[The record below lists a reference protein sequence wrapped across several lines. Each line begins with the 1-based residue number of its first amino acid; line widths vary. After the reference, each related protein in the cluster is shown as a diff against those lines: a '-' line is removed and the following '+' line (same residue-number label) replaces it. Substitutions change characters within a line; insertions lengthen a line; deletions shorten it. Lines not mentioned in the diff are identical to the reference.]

1 MLKYEAYALTDIGN
15 VRTNNEDN
23 FFCNG
28 IYKKDVSM
36 PVYIFDEKGDAGK
49 LSVFAVFDGMGGADC
64 GETASLTAAENLE
77 KYFEEITAKER
88 IFSGEEAI
96 LYMNAALCIEMEKKQ
111 ANMGSTAVVLSI
123 QAGFAQVANVG
134 DSRAYL
140 YRSSSLEQLSIDH
153 TERGSLQRMR
163 KELGLM
169 QEEEDSIPE
178 MKDVLTQHLG
188 VSEEDFLLEPYI
200 SGMSSLYAGDIY
212 LLCSDGL
219 SGMVSDKNI
228 QEVLGS
234 PCNIMQKAQQLREMA
249 LKAGG
254 RDNIT
259 LLLLSC
265 FS

>member
-64 GETASLTAAENLE
+64 GETASLTAAENLG

-123 QAGFAQVANVG
+123 QAGFVQIANVG

-140 YRSSSLEQLSIDH
+140 YRDGLLEQLSIDH
-153 TERGSLQRMR
+153 TERGSLQRLR
-163 KELGLM
+163 KELGLI
-169 QEEEDSIPE
+169 QEDGIPE

-219 SGMVSDKNI
+219 SGMIPDNSI
-228 QEVLGS
+228 QEVLES
-234 PCNIMQKAQQLREMA
+234 SCNTMQKAQQLRKMA

-254 RDNIT
+254 KDNIT

-265 FS
+265 FD

>member
-64 GETASLTAAENLE
+64 GETASLTAAENLG

-123 QAGFAQVANVG
+123 QAGFVQIANVG

-140 YRSSSLEQLSIDH
+140 YRDGLLEQLSIDH
-153 TERGSLQRMR
+153 TERGSLQRLR
-163 KELGLM
+163 KELGLI
-169 QEEEDSIPE
+169 QEDGIPE

-219 SGMVSDKNI
+219 SGMVPDNSI
-228 QEVLGS
+228 QEVLES
-234 PCNIMQKAQQLREMA
+234 SCNTMQKAQQLREMA

-254 RDNIT
+254 KDNIT

-265 FS
+265 FD

>member
-1 MLKYEAYALTDIGN
+1 MVKYEAYALTDIGMI
-15 VRTNNEDN
+15 RTNNEDN

-36 PVYIFDEKGDAGK
+36 PGYVFEEKGDAGK
-49 LSVFAVFDGMGGADC
+49 LSVFSVFDGMGGADC
-64 GETASLTAAENLE
+64 GEIASLTAAETLCR
-77 KYFEEITAKER
+77 YFAEITAKER

-96 LYMNAALCIEMEKKQ
+96 LYMNAALCIEMEKRQ
-111 ANMGSTAVVLSI
+111 ADMGSTAVVLSV
-123 QAGFAQVANVG
+123 QAGFVQVANVG
-134 DSRAYL
+134 DSRAYV
-140 YRSSSLEQLSIDH
+140 YRNNTLEQLSVDH
-153 TERGSLQRMR
+153 TERGSLQRLR
-163 KELGLM
+163 KELGLT
-169 QEEEDSIPE
+169 QEDGIPE

-219 SGMVSDKNI
+219 SGMVSDSSI

-234 PCNIMQKAQQLREMA
+234 SCNIMQKAQKLKEKA
-249 LKAGG
+249 LIAGG
-254 RDNIT
+254 KDNIT

-265 FS
+265 FN

>member
-1 MLKYEAYALTDIGN
+1 MVKYEAYALTDIGM
-15 VRTNNEDN
+15 VRANNEDN

-36 PVYIFDEKGDAGK
+36 PAYIFEEKGDAGK

-64 GETASLTAAENLE
+64 GETASLTAAETLNR
-77 KYFEEITAKER
+77 YFAEITAKER

-96 LYMNAALCIEMEKKQ
+96 LYMNAALCVEMEKKQ
-111 ANMGSTAVVLSI
+111 ANMGSTAVVLSV
-123 QAGFAQVANVG
+123 QAGFVQIANVG

-140 YRSSSLEQLSIDH
+140 YRDSILEQISVDH
-153 TERGSLQRMR
+153 TERGSLQRIR
-163 KELGLM
+163 KELGLV
-169 QEEEDSIPE
+169 QEEDGIPD

-188 VSEEDFLLEPYI
+188 VSEEDFLLEPYM
-200 SGMSSLYAGDIY
+200 SGMSSLCAGDIY

-219 SGMVSDKNI
+219 SGMVSDKSI

-234 PCNIMQKAQQLREMA
+234 SCNTMQKAQRLREMA
-249 LKAGG
+249 LRAGG
-254 RDNIT
+254 KDNIT

-265 FS
+265 PG

>member
-64 GETASLTAAENLE
+64 GETASLTAAENLG

-123 QAGFAQVANVG
+123 QAGFVQIANVG

-140 YRSSSLEQLSIDH
+140 YRDVNARRN
-153 TERGSLQRMR
+153 TRRWNTRDERCTYTAFRCFRRRFFVGTIYIRHVKPVCRRYILV
-163 KELGLM
+163 M
-169 QEEEDSIPE
+169 Q
-178 MKDVLTQHLG
+178 
-188 VSEEDFLLEPYI
+188 
-200 SGMSSLYAGDIY
+200 
-212 LLCSDGL
+212 
-219 SGMVSDKNI
+219 
-228 QEVLGS
+228 
-234 PCNIMQKAQQLREMA
+234 
-249 LKAGG
+249 
-254 RDNIT
+254 
-259 LLLLSC
+259 
-265 FS
+265 